1 MVILS
6 GQNISKRFGGLAAL
20 HQIDFEVQAH
30 EIVGLIGPNG
40 AGKTTLFDIIS
51 GMRAPSSGRIFLDG
65 TDVTGLKPH
74 IICRRGLTRTFQIV
88 RPFLHMTVLENVRVG
103 SLFGGEGIRSLAQAE
118 KEALRIIE
126 FVGLREKTHLPARTL
141 TIADRKRLEVARALA
156 TKPRVLL
163 LDEVLAGLT
172 STEISHAM
180 VLIEAIRREFGI
192 TLFMVEHVMKAII
205 GLSHRII
212 VLHYGEKIAEGTVEA
227 VSKNPKVIEAYLGKE
242 LPVG

>member
-1 MVILS
+1 LV
-6 GQNISKRFGGLAAL
+6 AL
-20 HQIDFEVQAH
+20 NQIDFQIHVN

-40 AGKTTLFDIIS
+40 AGKTTLFNIIS
-51 GMRAPSSGRIFLDG
+51 GMYSPNSGQIYLDG
-65 TDVTGLKPH
+65 DDITGLKPH
-74 IICRRGLTRTFQIV
+74 QICRRGLARTFQIV

-103 SLFGGEGIRSLAQAE
+103 FLFGRERMKSTIQAE

-126 FVGLREKTHLPARTL
+126 FVGLQGKMHLPAQNLTL
-141 TIADRKRLEVARALA
+141 ADRKRLEVARALA

-172 STEISHAM
+172 STEISQAM
-180 VLIEAIRREFGI
+180 VLIEAIRKELDI

-212 VLHYGEKIAEGTVEA
+212 VLRYGEKIAEGRAEEVA
-227 VSKNPKVIEAYLGKE
+227 KDPKVIEAYLGKE
-242 LPVG
+242 SPM

>member
-1 MVILS
+1 MAILS
-6 GQNISKRFGGLAAL
+6 GKNISKSFGGLAAL
-20 HQIDFEVQAH
+20 NQIDFKIHVN

-40 AGKTTLFDIIS
+40 AGKTTLFNVIS
-51 GMRAPSSGRIFLDG
+51 GMYSPNSGQIYFDG
-65 TDVTGLKPH
+65 DDITGLKPH
-74 IICRRGLTRTFQIV
+74 QICRRGLTRTFQIV

-103 SLFGGEGIRSLAQAE
+103 FLFGGERIKSKTKAE

-126 FVGLREKTHLPARTL
+126 FVGLQGKMHLPAQNL

-172 STEISHAM
+172 PAEISQAM
-180 VLIEAIRREFGI
+180 VLIEAIREELDI

-212 VLHYGEKIAEGTVEA
+212 VLHYGEKIAEGTAEEVA
-227 VSKNPKVIEAYLGKE
+227 RDPKVIEAYLGKE
-242 LPVG
+242 SQM

>member
-1 MVILS
+1 MAILS
-6 GQNISKRFGGLAAL
+6 GKNISKRFGGLVAL
-20 HQIDFEVQAH
+20 NQIDFQIHVN

-40 AGKTTLFDIIS
+40 AGKTTLFNIIS
-51 GMRAPSSGRIFLDG
+51 GMYSPNSGQIYLDG
-65 TDVTGLKPH
+65 DDITGLKPH
-74 IICRRGLTRTFQIV
+74 QICRRGLARTFQIV

-103 SLFGGEGIRSLAQAE
+103 FLFGRERMKSTIQAE

-126 FVGLREKTHLPARTL
+126 FVGLQGKMHLPAQNLTL
-141 TIADRKRLEVARALA
+141 ADRKRLEVARALA

-172 STEISHAM
+172 STEISQAM
-180 VLIEAIRREFGI
+180 VLIEAIRKELDI

-212 VLHYGEKIAEGTVEA
+212 VLRYGEKIAEGRAEEVA
-227 VSKNPKVIEAYLGKE
+227 KDPKVIEAYLGKE
-242 LPVG
+242 SPM